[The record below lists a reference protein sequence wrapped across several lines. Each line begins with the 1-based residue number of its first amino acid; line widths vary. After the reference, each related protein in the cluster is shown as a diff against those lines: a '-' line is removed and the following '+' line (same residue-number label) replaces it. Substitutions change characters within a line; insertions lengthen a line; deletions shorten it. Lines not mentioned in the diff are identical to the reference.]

1 MGSAVNLHYQFCVPP
16 LEFTWIYAYSPF
28 NQIKLMFL
36 INIVSFICPEKSQ
49 ICSFTSARA
58 PTVSTCAHLP
68 ITIQTM
74 NPHAKKQTPHMLL
87 STYERRLDERGR
99 GGMRKLQMASAS
111 LEMCTRVQHLC
122 MCCELEVQRE
132 HVFQHGSNR
141 SSPSSSLLS
150 MHLYHTPTLSTPGN
164 HFIKGFNFH
173 NLINW

>member
-1 MGSAVNLHYQFCVPP
+1 MGSVVNRFYQFCVP
-16 LEFTWIYAYSPF
+16 LLVFTSIYAYSPF

-36 INIVSFICPEKSQ
+36 INIVSFICLEKSQ

-74 NPHAKKQTPHMLL
+74 NPHAKKPTPHMLL

-122 MCCELEVQRE
+122 MCCELEVQIE
-132 HVFQHGSNR
+132 HVSQR
-141 SSPSSSLLS
+141 SSSLLLPPL
-150 MHLYHTPTLSTPGN
+150 HAPVPYTNPFHPGKP
-164 HFIKGFNFH
+164 FYKRI
-173 NLINW
+173 